1 MALTRLGLNQSINLA
16 SNVTG
21 ALPVANG
28 GTALTSGFINGVAN
42 PGKILKIQS
51 SAPTSDSNT
60 TSATFSTYHTDGY
73 NPVASNS
80 TLFVQLSYCYQI
92 YGNGSTANGTGS
104 IRISSTESGTTQRA
118 RQSMQQNG
126 FGGSNTYY
134 NESSGSISAF
144 WQPGT
149 SSVFDILIQI
159 ATLGSGRLK
168 MLADESGNVEK
179 AVRMT
184 IFEIGA

>member
-28 GTALTSGFINGVAN
+28 GTALTSGFVNGVAN

-80 TLFVQLSYCYQI
+80 TLFVQLSYC
-92 YGNGSTANGTGS
+92 
-104 IRISSTESGTTQRA
+104 
-118 RQSMQQNG
+118 
-126 FGGSNTYY
+126 
-134 NESSGSISAF
+134 
-144 WQPGT
+144 
-149 SSVFDILIQI
+149 
-159 ATLGSGRLK
+159 
-168 MLADESGNVEK
+168 
-179 AVRMT
+179 
-184 IFEIGA
+184 

>member
-21 ALPVANG
+21 TLATGNG
-28 GTALTSGFINGVAN
+28 GTGATSFS

-51 SAPTSDSNT
+51 SAPTLDSNT
-60 TSATFSTYHTDGY
+60 TSATFATYHTDSY
-73 NPVASNS
+73 TPVASNS

-92 YGNGSTANGTGS
+92 YGNSSTANGTGS
-104 IRISSTESGTTQRA
+104 INICSTESGTTQRA

-134 NESSGSISAF
+134 NESSGSISAS

-149 SSVFDILIQI
+149 GSAFNVLIQI
-159 ATLGSGRLK
+159 ATLGAGRLK
-168 MLADESGNVEK
+168 MLADESSNVEK